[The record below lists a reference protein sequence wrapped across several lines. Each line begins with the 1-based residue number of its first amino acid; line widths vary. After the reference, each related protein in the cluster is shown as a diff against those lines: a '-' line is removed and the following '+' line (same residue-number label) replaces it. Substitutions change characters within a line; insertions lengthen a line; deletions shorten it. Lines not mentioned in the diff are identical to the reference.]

1 MKIQR
6 RTAMTRRTPMPMPR
20 PRPILAAL
28 VRVSCIAPPPPP
40 LLGGVVEDVGV
51 DDVCV
56 GGAVVALGEEVV
68 AAAAVVASL
77 NCQPLNG
84 IPSTLVTPVAVM
96 DVLRQPDCSAKS
108 LAYAKTWP
116 EVMGETHWLTGA
128 TIDID
133 ASLLKA

>member
-6 RTAMTRRTPMPMPR
+6 RTAMMRRTPTPMPR
-20 PRPILAAL
+20 PTPILATL
-28 VRVSCIAPPPPP
+28 VRVSCVATPPPP
-40 LLGGVVEDVGV
+40 LLKGVVDVGV

-56 GGAVVALGEEVV
+56 GGVVVALGEEVV
-68 AAAAVVASL
+68 AVAAVVASL